1 MQFRRFGNTP
11 LTVSEVGF
19 GCARIGGVFSDTSR
33 KDVLRLLRL
42 AADCGVTFF
51 DTADMYTQGESER
64 LVGEAFRHD
73 RQRIVIAS
81 KFGYVL
87 PTQKALGSRIKPLL
101 KPIVARLGLTGRH
114 VPSALRGSV
123 SRQDFSPSYI
133 ASAIEASLRRL
144 RTDYIDVYQLH
155 SPPPDVL
162 RAGAFVETLERSREQ
177 GKIRYWGVACEH
189 PEDVADCLAHAQI
202 ASVQVGFSALEQA
215 ALDSAIPQAA
225 RRGIGII
232 SRQVYASG
240 LLTRPI
246 DAFEPCQIDDDTAV
260 ADRKREQIAAL
271 SAIAANTRRS
281 RAELA
286 LKFALSQAD
295 VSVVLLGISRQA
307 HLDDCLAALQTPD
320 LTEQEQQMV
329 MSARRPG
336 R

>member
-1 MQFRRFGNTP
+1 
-11 LTVSEVGF
+11 
-19 GCARIGGVFSDTSR
+19 
-33 KDVLRLLRL
+33 
-42 AADCGVTFF
+42 
-51 DTADMYTQGESER
+51 
-64 LVGEAFRHD
+64 
-73 RQRIVIAS
+73 
-81 KFGYVL
+81 
-87 PTQKALGSRIKPLL
+87 
-101 KPIVARLGLTGRH
+101 VARLGLTGRH